1 LLVLTILVQ
10 KVSKRDISDFSKEY
24 RGSDEEKKDVLEAY
38 TTYKGNLRKVLEV
51 VMVSRDEDLGRFA
64 TYCQQAIDAGT

>member
-1 LLVLTILVQ
+1 LT
-10 KVSKRDISDFSKEY
+10 KKDIRDFSTKY

-51 VMVSRDEDLGRFA
+51 VMVSREEDLGRFA
-64 TYCQQAIDAGT
+64 TYCQQAIDAGTNS